1 MTTPTPPLVARHRA
15 WAAPVLA
22 AALAVGLGACAD
34 APGQGPEVATALE
47 VTDGEVRTP
56 AGPGATGPRLAAGPD
71 GTPVLSWTE
80 PLADG
85 DALRY
90 AAWTGSGWSPAETA
104 DAGPGRFVN
113 WADTPGVSPLG
124 DGRMLAHVLTD
135 GPSSHA
141 YDAQVRFASG
151 GGWSEPALL
160 NTDGKAAE
168 HGFVSAVSL
177 SGGRAG
183 VVWLDGRNQAGG
195 HHGGAM
201 TLRYAELAADGTRR
215 GETVLDDRTCD
226 CCPTAAV
233 STPRGLVVAYRD
245 RSPSEVR
252 DVAVVRRVDGA
263 WTAPTVPHPDG
274 WQIDGC
280 PVNGPALAA
289 RGDRVAMAWYT
300 EADSAVVQASVS
312 GDGGATWGPAV
323 RVDDG
328 RPMGQVSAAVLA
340 DGRVVV
346 SWLEKVGD
354 QAEVR
359 VRALSPTPSASRAVA
374 TVLAGRSSGIPWVV
388 ALGDRALVAWTDPAS
403 STVRTALASL

>member
-1 MTTPTPPLVARHRA
+1 MPWSPPL
-15 WAAPVLA
+15 PLCL
-22 AALAVGLGACAD
+22 ALAVGLGACAD
-34 APGQGPEVATALE
+34 APEPEATPASVAAG
-47 VTDGEVRTP
+47 VADGEVTAP

-80 PLADG
+80 PEGDG

-90 AAWTGSGWSPAETA
+90 ATWTGAGWSAAATA

-113 WADTPGVSPLG
+113 WADTPGVAPLAA
-124 DGRMLAHVLTD
+124 GRMLAHVLTD
-135 GPSSHA
+135 GPSSHS
-141 YDAQVRFASG
+141 YDARVRFTGG
-151 GGWSEPALL
+151 GGWTEPALL

-168 HGFVSAVSL
+168 HGFVSAVPL
-177 SGGRAG
+177 ADGRAG
-183 VVWLDGRNQAGG
+183 VVWLDGRNQGGGHG
-195 HHGGAM
+195 HHGGPM
-201 TLRYAELAADGTRR
+201 TLRYAELAPDGARR
-215 GETVLDDRTCD
+215 AEAVLDDRTCD

-233 STPRGLVVAYRD
+233 ATPRGLVVAYRD

-252 DVAVVRRVDGA
+252 DIAVVRRVDGA
-263 WTAPTVPHPDG
+263 WTAPAVPHPDG

-280 PVNGPALAA
+280 PVNGPALAS
-289 RGDRVAMAWYT
+289 RGDRVALAWYT
-300 EADSAVVQASVS
+300 EADSAAVRASVS
-312 GDGGATWGPAV
+312 DDGGATWGPPV

-328 RPMGQVSAAVLA
+328 RPMGQVGAAVLA

-359 VRALSPTPSASRAVA
+359 VRALGPTLGASRPLA
-374 TVLAGRSSGIPWVV
+374 TVPAGRSSGIPHVV

-403 STVRTALASL
+403 STVRTGLVSL